1 MSPTV
6 RFRVHDVGIEISS
19 TITRSSTLRSSTSD
33 RSKNPCLFR
42 ERRKREGMEGRRE
55 REREKESDE
64 RDDTS
69 KGLFLRIKMTDLDR
83 GGRKNCANNL

>member
-42 ERRKREGMEGRRE
+42 EREKEREGMEGRRE
-55 REREKESDE
+55 REREKRE
-64 RDDTS
+64 R
-69 KGLFLRIKMTDLDR
+69 
-83 GGRKNCANNL
+83 